1 MGHDLPDSSTS
12 YLRALEH
19 RTEHHPH
26 LSIHAR
32 TRPHLTTTTRTR
44 ESRCRFLSLGKIFES
59 QHGVVVP
66 MRVSRSH
73 ERRSPLNGQCM
84 MMLIYYVAPQRIKSA
99 DATSIARGVNKTNG
113 IDAGAEACSHVR
125 CALFSRPRLRFEG
138 LLARFP
144 AYMGR
149 SV

>member
-1 MGHDLPDSSTS
+1 
-12 YLRALEH
+12 
-19 RTEHHPH
+19 
-26 LSIHAR
+26 
-32 TRPHLTTTTRTR
+32 
-44 ESRCRFLSLGKIFES
+44 
-59 QHGVVVP
+59 
-66 MRVSRSH
+66 
-73 ERRSPLNGQCM
+73 M

-125 CALFSRPRLRFEG
+125 CALFSRPSLRFEG